1 MNKNIENRL
10 VKYLMNAAN
19 IEDLEV
25 LTNWLK
31 NEQSKQLFKDY
42 IRTNYAMDF
51 NTSEFG
57 TKNAKKEYLLKIR
70 RDQKRVH
77 AFKTY
82 KVLKYAAAVVMVFGL
97 GFFFQKSSF
106 STPIDSVPVIV
117 NNTIAPGTNKAT
129 LTLEDGSQ
137 ITLEK
142 GESIQTQSANSNG
155 DEIIY
160 KAGQSNNKEIAY
172 NFLTIPRGGQFFLK
186 LSDGTQVW
194 LNSESQLKYP
204 VSFRDGETRVVEL
217 VYGEAYFDVSSSNE
231 HKGAKFKVLNQAQE
245 IEVLGTE
252 FNVKAYKD
260 ETNIFT
266 TLIEGKVSISTET
279 TNQILKPKQQAS
291 FNISSKTMAI
301 ATVDVYSHT
310 SWKEGVFSFR
320 RTSLEQ
326 IMKVLSRW
334 YDMDVEFMN
343 PELKKEGFNGVLGKD
358 QNIEDILKII
368 QSYGIIENYE
378 IINKKIILK

>member
-25 LTNWLK
+25 ITNWLK
-31 NEQSKQLFKDY
+31 NNQNKQLFEEY
-42 IRTNYAMDF
+42 VRTNYAMDF
-51 NTSEFG
+51 STSEFD

-70 RDQKRVH
+70 RDRKRVY

-97 GFFFQKSSF
+97 GYFFQKTSF
-106 STPIDSVPVIV
+106 STSIDSAPVIV
-117 NNTIAPGTNKAT
+117 NNSIAPGTNKVT

-137 ITLEK
+137 IALEK

-160 KAGQSNNKEIAY
+160 KAGQPIKKEIAY

-204 VSFRDGETRVVEL
+204 VSFVDGQTRQVEL
-217 VYGEAYFDVSSSNE
+217 IYGEAYFDVTPSSEN
-231 HKGAKFKVLNQAQE
+231 KGSKFIVLNDAQE
-245 IEVLGTE
+245 VEVLGTE
-252 FNVKAYKD
+252 FNIKAYKD
-260 ETNIFT
+260 ETNVYT
-266 TLIEGKVSISTET
+266 TLVEGKVAIVYDGKTQNLTPSL
-279 TNQILKPKQQAS
+279 Q
-291 FNISSKTMAI
+291 SKLNTLSNTVSVAH
-301 ATVDVYSHT
+301 VDVKSEI

-320 RTSLEQ
+320 RTSLEE

-334 YDMDVEFMN
+334 YDMDVEFVN
-343 PELKKEGFNGVLGKD
+343 PVLKKEGFNGVLSKD

-368 QSYGIIENYE
+368 QNFGIIESYE
-378 IINKKIILK
+378 IKNKKIMIK

>member
-25 LTNWLK
+25 ITNWLK
-31 NEQSKQLFKDY
+31 NNQNKQLFEEY
-42 IRTNYAMDF
+42 VRTNYAMDF
-51 NTSEFG
+51 STSEFD

-70 RDQKRVH
+70 RDRKRVY

-97 GFFFQKSSF
+97 GYFFQKTSF
-106 STPIDSVPVIV
+106 STSIDSAPVIV
-117 NNTIAPGTNKAT
+117 NNSIAPGTNKVT

-137 ITLEK
+137 IALEK

-160 KAGQSNNKEIAY
+160 KAGQPIKKEIAY

-204 VSFRDGETRVVEL
+204 VSFVDGQTRQVEL
-217 VYGEAYFDVSSSNE
+217 IYGEAYFDVTPSSEN
-231 HKGAKFKVLNQAQE
+231 KGSKFVVLNDAQE
-245 IEVLGTE
+245 VEVLGTE
-252 FNVKAYKD
+252 FNIKAYKD
-260 ETNIFT
+260 ETNVYT
-266 TLIEGKVSISTET
+266 TLVEGKVAIVYDGKTQNLTPSL
-279 TNQILKPKQQAS
+279 Q
-291 FNISSKTMAI
+291 SKLNTLSNTVSVAH
-301 ATVDVYSHT
+301 VDVKSEI

-320 RTSLEQ
+320 RTSLEE

-334 YDMDVEFMN
+334 YDMDVEFVN
-343 PELKKEGFNGVLGKD
+343 PVLKKEGFNGVLSKD

-368 QSYGIIENYE
+368 QNFGIIESYE
-378 IINKKIILK
+378 IKNKKIMIK

>member
-25 LTNWLK
+25 ITNWLK
-31 NEQSKQLFKDY
+31 NNQNKQLFEEY
-42 IRTNYAMDF
+42 VRTNYAMDF
-51 NTSEFG
+51 STSEFD

-70 RDQKRVH
+70 RDRKRVY
-77 AFKTY
+77 AFKTF

-97 GFFFQKSSF
+97 GYFFQKTSF
-106 STPIDSVPVIV
+106 STSIDSAPVIV
-117 NNTIAPGTNKAT
+117 NNSIAPGTNKVT

-137 ITLEK
+137 IALEK

-160 KAGQSNNKEIAY
+160 KAGQPIKKEIAY

-204 VSFRDGETRVVEL
+204 VSFVDGQTRQVEL
-217 VYGEAYFDVSSSNE
+217 IYGEAYFDVTPSSEN
-231 HKGAKFKVLNQAQE
+231 KGSKFVVLNDAQE
-245 IEVLGTE
+245 VEVLGTE
-252 FNVKAYKD
+252 FNIKAYKD
-260 ETNIFT
+260 ETNVYT
-266 TLIEGKVSISTET
+266 TLVEGKVAIVYDGKTQNLTPSL
-279 TNQILKPKQQAS
+279 Q
-291 FNISSKTMAI
+291 SKLNTLSNTVSVAH
-301 ATVDVYSHT
+301 VDVKSEI

-320 RTSLEQ
+320 RTSLEE

-334 YDMDVEFMN
+334 YDMDVEFVN
-343 PELKKEGFNGVLGKD
+343 PVLKKEGFNGVLSKD

-368 QSYGIIENYE
+368 QNFGIIESYE
-378 IINKKIILK
+378 IKNKKIMIK

>member
-25 LTNWLK
+25 ITKWLK
-31 NEQSKQLFKDY
+31 DNQNKQLFEEY
-42 IRTNYAMDF
+42 VRTNYAMDF
-51 NTSEFG
+51 STSEFD

-70 RDQKRVH
+70 RDRKRVY
-77 AFKTY
+77 AFKTF

-97 GFFFQKSSF
+97 GYFFQKTSF
-106 STPIDSVPVIV
+106 STSIDSAPVIV

-160 KAGQSNNKEIAY
+160 KAGQPIKKEIAY

-204 VSFRDGETRVVEL
+204 VSFVDGQTRQVEL
-217 VYGEAYFDVSSSNE
+217 IYGEAYFDVTPSSEN
-231 HKGAKFKVLNQAQE
+231 KGSKFVVLNDAQE
-245 IEVLGTE
+245 VEVLGTE
-252 FNVKAYKD
+252 FNIKAYKD
-260 ETNIFT
+260 ETNVYT
-266 TLIEGKVSISTET
+266 TLVEGKVAIVYDGKTQNLTPSL
-279 TNQILKPKQQAS
+279 Q
-291 FNISSKTMAI
+291 SKLNTLSNTVSVAH
-301 ATVDVYSHT
+301 VDVKSEI

-320 RTSLEQ
+320 RTSLEE

-334 YDMDVEFMN
+334 YDMDVEFVN
-343 PELKKEGFNGVLGKD
+343 PVLKKEGFNGVLSKD

-368 QSYGIIENYE
+368 QNFGIIESYE
-378 IINKKIILK
+378 IKNKKIMIK

>member
-1 MNKNIENRL
+1 
-10 VKYLMNAAN
+10 
-19 IEDLEV
+19 
-25 LTNWLK
+25 
-31 NEQSKQLFKDY
+31 
-42 IRTNYAMDF
+42 
-51 NTSEFG
+51 
-57 TKNAKKEYLLKIR
+57 
-70 RDQKRVH
+70 
-77 AFKTY
+77 
-82 KVLKYAAAVVMVFGL
+82 
-97 GFFFQKSSF
+97 
-106 STPIDSVPVIV
+106 
-117 NNTIAPGTNKAT
+117 
-129 LTLEDGSQ
+129 
-137 ITLEK
+137 
-142 GESIQTQSANSNG
+142 
-155 DEIIY
+155 
-160 KAGQSNNKEIAY
+160 

-217 VYGEAYFDVSSSNE
+217 VYGEAYFDVSPSNE